1 MTRVQSGGM
10 SARRPRLS
18 RTLGRVFRVFRV
30 LAVAAGVG
38 LLAGC
43 ALPAWLHNPP
53 AFPANES
60 AWEIPLFEPLTGMG
74 PRVVATVAG
83 HAPPGRAPPREEVV
97 LYVDSGSSHSALLA
111 STFQHLGVETTGSH
125 FATIE
130 DAAGVKRAWSG
141 ALIPEVRFGDRLAL
155 ENVVASVQPR
165 TAILGADVLAAHGWQ
180 IDLDRGTL
188 LLGAVP
194 WPAAPDVD
202 VVPTHPYRAH
212 ALVDLQVGGTVVPV
226 LLDTGAPFTVVD
238 VSILRQLGLPE
249 HAFAHPWPLGT
260 GDRTARIDAWFE
272 GEVTLGDLRLGV
284 REVLGHPG
292 VNIISA
298 RGMLGNDILFGYLF
312 QVTAAGI
319 RLKPRAPSL
328 LDSVG
333 ARIAR
338 WRDLPSCAGAP
349 GCVAADLVPR
359 GDGTSRIHLR
369 ILAAPTRPFR
379 YLFGCLDGEGRLRDV
394 PFWIEIG
401 LAHPG
406 AGAEI
411 DTDPEGPL
419 PMRQMW
425 AKGCARLGLL
435 DANPIVAGGR
445 PLSGAVEARFA
456 GNTRR
461 MKFR

>member
-1 MTRVQSGGM
+1 M
-10 SARRPRLS
+10 
-18 RTLGRVFRVFRV
+18 
-30 LAVAAGVG
+30 GVG
-38 LLAGC
+38 LSAGC

-53 AFPANES
+53 AFPTNES
-60 AWEIPLFEPLTGMG
+60 AWEIPLFEPLTGIG
-74 PRVVATVAG
+74 PRVLATVAG
-83 HAPPGRAPPREEVV
+83 HAPPGGAPPREEVV

-111 STFQHLGVETTGSH
+111 STFAHLNVETTASH

-130 DAAGVKRAWSG
+130 DAGGVKRSWSG
-141 ALIPEVRFGDRLAL
+141 ALVPEMRLGDGLAL

-188 LLGAVP
+188 LLGATP

-202 VVPTHPYRAH
+202 VVPTRPYRAH
-212 ALVDLQVGGTVVPV
+212 VLVDLRVQGTVVPV

-260 GDRTARIDAWFE
+260 GERAARIDAWFE
-272 GEVTLGDLRLGV
+272 GEATLGDLHLGV
-284 REVLGHPG
+284 REILGHPG
-292 VNIISA
+292 VDTISA
-298 RGMLGNDILFGYLF
+298 RGMLGNDVLFGHVF
-312 QVTAAGI
+312 QVTISGL
-319 RLKPRAPSL
+319 RFKPRAPSL
-328 LDSVG
+328 LDAVG

-338 WRDLPSCAGAP
+338 WRDLPTCAGAP
-349 GCVAADLVPR
+349 GCVTADLVPR
-359 GDGTSRIHLR
+359 GDGTPRIHLR
-369 ILAAPTRPFR
+369 ILAAPPRPFR
-379 YLFGCLDGEGRLRDV
+379 YLFGCLDGEGRLRNV

-401 LAHPG
+401 LAHSA

-411 DTDPEGPL
+411 DAEPEGPL

-425 AKGCARLGLL
+425 AKGCERLGLL

-445 PLSGAVEARFA
+445 PLAGAVEARLA
-456 GNTRR
+456 ADRRR